1 MLDRKQFSKK
11 TTNVCSNT
19 PMVFNIITVSC
30 FKAVALHHLSPVRIL
45 NCACCST
52 SIAINKTLSLL
63 SSKEITQAGIYLPE
77 VNYRSTR
84 KSCEICLKLTI
95 KIPE

>member
-1 MLDRKQFSKK
+1 ML
-11 TTNVCSNT
+11 
-19 PMVFNIITVSC
+19 
-30 FKAVALHHLSPVRIL
+30 
-45 NCACCST
+45 CCST

-77 VNYRSTR
+77 VNNRSTR

-95 KIPE
+95 KMPETRQWRHSGIFIVNFKHISQLFLVLLLLTSGR